1 MTEPPAAPAVPFAI
15 EMTGSEL
22 PVPLVPVTLLV
33 LMASHTPDALKT
45 R

>member
-22 PVPLVPVTLLV
+22 LPLTLLV
-33 LMASHTPDALKT
+33 LIAQSHSEA
-45 R
+45 